1 MVMKK
6 ILTLLP
12 LIVLL
17 AGALWGCGGKDAEP
31 TVEEKLTRVW
41 TAKIVKE
48 GSDIVY
54 DKTASSN
61 KIPGYANYKLD
72 LTSKTS
78 AKLTE
83 KDGVTFTGTWSI
95 STDNTTLTISN
106 LTSSSGVPTGTNGTL
121 AYKVIGT
128 PTTAALTLET
138 ATAYIKASNTIAN
151 YQLTNP

>member
-12 LIVLL
+12 LIVLSWSTL
-17 AGALWGCGGKDAEP
+17 GCKGTEAEP
-31 TVEEKLTRVW
+31 TVEAKLTRIW
-41 TAKIVKE
+41 TAKVVKE

-95 STDNTTLTISN
+95 STDNTTLTISG

-121 AYKVIGT
+121 TYKIIGT
-128 PTTAALTLET
+128 PTTAAVTLET

>member
-12 LIVLL
+12 LIVLISGVL
-17 AGALWGCGGKDAEP
+17 LSCKSTEAEP
-31 TVEEKLTRVW
+31 TVEAKLTRIW
-41 TAKIVKE
+41 TAKVVKE

-72 LTSKTS
+72 LTSKTA

-83 KDGVTFTGTWSI
+83 KDGVIFTGTWSI
-95 STDNTTLTISN
+95 STDNTTLTISG

-121 AYKVIGT
+121 TYKIVGT
-128 PTTAALTLET
+128 PTTSAVTLET